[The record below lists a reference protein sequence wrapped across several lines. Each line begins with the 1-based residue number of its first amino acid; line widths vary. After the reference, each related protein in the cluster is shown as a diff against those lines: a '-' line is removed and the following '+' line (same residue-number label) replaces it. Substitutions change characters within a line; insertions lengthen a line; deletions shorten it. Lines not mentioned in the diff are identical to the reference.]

1 MSAPARERAVAVR
14 MVGIS
19 KRFGTVA
26 ALDSVDLEVHA
37 GGILALLGPSGCGK
51 TTALRLI
58 CGFEQPDRGVIEIQG
73 RRVASPEASVPPER
87 RRVGMVF
94 QDFAL
99 FPHMTVRQNVG
110 YGIRRDPDREVRV
123 SELLELVGLTADAE
137 RMPHQLSGGMQQR
150 VALARALAPRPDVI
164 LLDEPFSNLDQALR
178 TQLRGEVRQIL
189 RQAQA
194 TAIFVTHDQDE
205 ALTIADH
212 VCVMSRARVEQC
224 ASPEI
229 VYAEPANPFVAGF
242 VGTANLV
249 HADCRAGVAST
260 RFGAAQLVGPRDRR
274 PEGRA
279 LVVLR
284 PEHFDV
290 TEAPDGPA
298 TGDRWRVID
307 RRFAG
312 AELLLELEA
321 ADGQRLWCE
330 AGRQV
335 RRLTIG
341 DVVEVHLRDIETVA
355 FGVGQR
361 HAFARGESAQ
371 QQAPAGA
378 GREGRATDADPA
390 APDEP
395 DVVTSDRAV
404 GPPP

>member
-1 MSAPARERAVAVR
+1 MPAVR
-14 MVGIS
+14 MVDVA
-19 KRFGTVA
+19 KRFGSVS
-26 ALDSVDLEVHA
+26 ALEQFDLEVHH
-37 GGILALLGPSGCGK
+37 GQTLCLLGPSGCGK

-58 CGFEQPDRGVIEIQG
+58 AGFEQLDRGFVEILG
-73 RRVASPEASVPPER
+73 RRVASVDASVPPER

-99 FPHMTVRQNVG
+99 FPHLSVRDNVA
-110 YGIRRDPDREVRV
+110 YGVRRDPDRGVRV
-123 SELLELVGLTADAE
+123 SELLDLVGLATDAE

-194 TAIFVTHDQDE
+194 TAVFVTHDQDE
-205 ALTIADH
+205 ALTIADR
-212 VCVMSRARVEQC
+212 VCVMSRGRVEQC

-229 VYAEPANPFVAGF
+229 IYAEPANPFVAAF

-249 HADCRAGVAST
+249 HAECSAGLAHT
-260 RFGAAQLVGPRDRR
+260 RFGTARLIGPRSDR
-274 PEGRA
+274 PTGRA
-279 LVVLR
+279 LLVLR

-290 TEAPDGPA
+290 SEAPDGPLG
-298 TGDRWRVID
+298 TDRWRVID

-312 AELLLELEA
+312 AELLLELQA
-321 ADGQRLWCE
+321 ADGERLWCE

-341 DVVEVHLRDIETVA
+341 DIVEVRLRDIETVA
-355 FGVGQR
+355 FAAGQPV
-361 HAFARGESAQ
+361 RGR
-371 QQAPAGA
+371 PASGPD
-378 GREGRATDADPA
+378 GLRPTLPQRDEEVEMLPA
-390 APDEP
+390 ER
-395 DVVTSDRAV
+395 TV